1 MFAYVSTPGNRLGD
15 TALAMSEGNV
25 EVVRASWAAWLRRDI
40 DAVVDHLDSDL
51 VFDMTHF
58 RDWPDRSYR
67 GVEGFRRFSAA
78 WLELWEEFEA
88 GLDEI
93 RDAPDGRV
101 VALIWARGKG
111 RQSGLAMGFEWA
123 QIATFSDGKITRLD
137 GFHDRATGLKAAG
150 LQE

>member
-1 MFAYVSTPGNRLGD
+1 
-15 TALAMSEGNV
+15 MSDENV
-25 EVVRASWAAWLRRDI
+25 EIMRAGWDAWLRRDI
-40 DAVVDHLDSDL
+40 DAVVDYLDSDL
-51 VFDMTHF
+51 IFDMTHF

-93 RDAPDGRV
+93 RAAPDGRV
-101 VALIWARGKG
+101 VALIWARGTG

-123 QIATFSDGKITRLD
+123 QIATLCDGKITRLD
-137 GFHDRATGLKAAG
+137 GYDDRSKGLEAAG
-150 LQE
+150 LSE

>member
-1 MFAYVSTPGNRLGD
+1 MVER
-15 TALAMSEGNV
+15 NV
-25 EVVRASWAAWLRRDI
+25 EVMRAGWDAWLRRDI
-40 DAVVDHLDSDL
+40 DAVVDYLDSDL

-67 GVEGFRRFSAA
+67 GIEGFRRFSAA
-78 WLELWEEFEA
+78 WLDLWEEFEA

-93 RDAPDGRV
+93 RATPDGRV

-123 QIATFSDGKITRLD
+123 QLATFRDGKITRLD
-137 GFHDRATGLKAAG
+137 GYDDRSTALEAAG
-150 LQE
+150 LSE